1 MHRETDSRVRLQ
13 RVYQLPAVLMSKENQ
28 YKKTKG
34 EHMILN
40 WKEVE
45 SSLSKPWRHFN
56 HLHDLYSKMDGR
68 VSGDWCQNRESFRVQ
83 GSREIGMWE
92 DERGRE
98 KQALKEKK
106 REVQEY
112 VEFELHNIQWVTL
125 YVYQSLLKLI
135 MWTEVYTRDN
145 WVYTWSSGPMHR
157 LFS

>member
-1 MHRETDSRVRLQ
+1 MMHRETDSRVRLQ
-13 RVYQLPAVLMSKENQ
+13 RVHQLPALLMTKENQ

-56 HLHDLYSKMDGR
+56 HLHDLYSKVDGR

-98 KQALKEKK
+98 KQALKEEK

-112 VEFELHNIQWVTL
+112 VCACVCRVWAAQYSVSNPLCISV
-125 YVYQSLLKLI
+125 
-135 MWTEVYTRDN
+135 
-145 WVYTWSSGPMHR
+145 SSKTNNVNRSIH
-157 LFS
+157 